1 MSVAT
6 QTQATHSIR
15 KLLHRIALIPGKMDR
30 PITGLAD
37 DSRQVR
43 DGDLFIALAG
53 HHTHGADH
61 LEQAID
67 NGAAAALVEI
77 EGPVVRHTLKYGP
90 PVIGVPSL
98 SLEVGTIASRFHG
111 DPSQQMEVIG
121 ITGTNGKTSIAQ
133 MLAHALDGLPS
144 ATRRSQGD
152 DTAGQARCGV
162 IGTLGWGLY
171 GDLQAT
177 THTTP
182 GALQLQTMLADL
194 LHRDATRVVMEVSSH
209 ALDQYR
215 ADGVAFKLA
224 LFTNLSHEH
233 LDYHGDL
240 GSYGR
245 VKRRLFM
252 FPGLQWAVI
261 NSDDEFG
268 RKLFADPPGTA
279 EMISYGL
286 EHEYRPM
293 VSASNLDF
301 SDGLSMDLFTPWG
314 NTKLHSPL
322 LGRFN
327 ASNLLAAVTALG
339 CLGIPLQE
347 AVSRLSGVGQIDG
360 RMQAVSAGADEPLV
374 VVDYAHTPDALQQA
388 LQALREHTRGH
399 LWCVFG
405 CGGDRDREKRAVMG
419 DIAERFADQ
428 VVVTWDNPRSEE
440 PGYIIGQIL
449 GGMDQPTAVH
459 VDRDR
464 GAAIDFA
471 IREAAPADTVLIAGK
486 GHEDYQIIGDQRLH
500 FSDRETAATALEAR
514 HG

>member
-1 MSVAT
+1 
-6 QTQATHSIR
+6 
-15 KLLHRIALIPGKMDR
+15 MDR

-37 DSRQVR
+37 DSRRVR

-53 HHTHGADH
+53 RTTHGADH
-61 LEQAID
+61 LEQAIE
-67 NGAAAALVEI
+67 NGAVAALVEI

-98 SLEVGTIASRFHG
+98 SLEVGTIASRFYG

-121 ITGTNGKTSIAQ
+121 ITGTNGKTSIAL
-133 MLAHALDGLPS
+133 MLAHALDGLPG
-144 ATRRSQGD
+144 ATRRPRLD
-152 DTAGQARCGV
+152 DAGQEHCGV

-182 GALQLQTMLADL
+182 GAIQLQAMLADL
-194 LHRDATRVVMEVSSH
+194 LQRGATRVVMEVSSH

-224 LFTNLSHEH
+224 VFTNLSHEH

-268 RKLFADPPGTA
+268 RKLFADPPGSA

-301 SDGLSMDLFTPWG
+301 SAGLSMDLNTPWG
-314 NTKLHSPL
+314 NAKLQSPL

-327 ASNLLAAVTALG
+327 ASNLLAAVTTLG
-339 CLGIPLQE
+339 CLGIPLEE
-347 AVSRLSGVGQIDG
+347 AVNRLSEVSRIDG
-360 RMQAVSAGADEPLV
+360 RMQAVSANEAGPLV

-388 LQALREHTRGH
+388 LQALREHTRGQ

-419 DIAERFADQ
+419 DIAERFSDR

-464 GAAIDFA
+464 AAAIDFA
-471 IREAAPADTVLIAGK
+471 IREAAPQDTVLIAGK

-500 FSDRETAATALEAR
+500 FSDRETARAALEAR